1 IESSEA
7 ADLLLFQLAIENTN
21 TDCKRAIDP
30 IRNRAKTLTDLIKA
44 CPIVG
49 AEQHKADILAAAWA
63 QQLVAARAAAKC
75 FSCGQEG
82 NLKRDCPQKNKKDL
96 GPAGQGKQYVQ
107 LCPRCQKGY
116 HWSNQCRSKFDRQ
129 DNPLSEKI
137 LGNGKRGVRSGTP
150 RSYNR
155 AQPLT
160 TQPL

>member
-7 ADLLLFQLAIENTN
+7 ADFLLFQLAIENAN
-21 TDCKRAIDP
+21 TDCKQAIDP
-30 IRNRAKTLTDLIKA
+30 IRNRAKTLIDLIKA
-44 CPIVG
+44 CQNAG
-49 AEQHKADILAAAWA
+49 DEQHKADILVAAWA
-63 QQLVAARAAAKC
+63 QQLVDAWAAAKC
-75 FSCGQEG
+75 FFCGQEEHF
-82 NLKRDCPQKNKKDL
+82 KRNCPEKNKKDL

-129 DNPLSEKI
+129 GNPLSEKI
-137 LGNGKRGVRSGTP
+137 PGNGKRYVRSGTP

-160 TQPL
+160 TQP